1 MSTEA
6 TTRLSHALRSRYR
19 IEREVGA
26 GGMAT
31 VYLARDLR
39 HDRRVAVKVLRPDFA
54 ATLGSARFLDEI
66 RIAAQLTHPHI
77 MPVHDSGAA
86 DGLFYYVMPF
96 SEGESLEERLERE
109 GELPIER
116 AVAIVEE
123 VIDALGYAHR
133 QGVVHRDIKPGNVL
147 SHGDHVM
154 IVDFGVAKALC
165 DACVVAGGGET
176 EVTAEGMAIGTPAYM
191 APEQAAADPSV
202 DHRADLYA
210 AGVLAYEL
218 LAGRPPF
225 EGGAPQSILTRQITE
240 APLPI
245 RQLRPSVSPELGAWV
260 MRSLEKRPAD
270 RWQSADEMLKA
281 LRAMSSVSV
290 STNGTDLDSAEGSPS
305 GRRGRVVGAMAVLG
319 LAIVGLW
326 LAFRGPSLDEE
337 ARAVV
342 GIFENVTG
350 DPALDPVGYMLQ
362 DWLTDGLLQSGLLEV
377 VPTITARQ
385 AAIFID
391 QEADRAG
398 GRDPIAA
405 LSDETGADIVIS
417 GSLYVDRDRLRIQT
431 SVTDASDRD
440 EVRLVSSI
448 DPVTGPVDNVSP
460 LFDQVRERLL
470 GSIATG
476 LNRRLAAQVGESE
489 RAPTFEAYEAL
500 NRGLDHYA
508 AREYDAASELFL
520 RAFELDDTYVV
531 PLVYASLSLRNAND
545 WPRSDSVVTILE
557 ARLDELSEY
566 QRHWVT
572 YSRAVLEGDL
582 ERARL
587 TIRRASTLAPQSKA
601 AYNWALIS
609 VRMGRPHEG
618 REALGSLDPD
628 RGAMRGISRYWHR
641 QIEAAH
647 ELGEHDQE
655 LALVE
660 ELESR
665 YPGERSIFF
674 QKVWAFSAL
683 GWTENLK
690 SVFAEAVGSGVPSD
704 VIAVRYR
711 NAATDLFIHGHREAA
726 REFARLGI
734 EYIDSRTT
742 GRGRGSAF
750 DPGPISLQARQQLMY
765 QRGRLLEVLGEPDE
779 ALAIYRDLQEQS
791 PEAWFFRAH
800 SGVVLAEL
808 GRISE
813 AMDVDRWLE
822 TYEVPYGRG
831 GATLWRAG
839 IAARLGDHGRATAL
853 LDQAREEGTYW
864 TEIHP
869 VFHLYDAMGSYEP
882 FVRSMEPRG

>member
-1 MSTEA
+1 MSTDA
-6 TTRLSHALRSRYR
+6 TTRLSHSLRDRYR
-19 IEREVGA
+19 IERELGS

-31 VYLARDLR
+31 VYLAQDLR

-66 RIAAQLTHPHI
+66 RIAAKLTHPHI
-77 MPVHDSGAA
+77 MPVHDSGVA
-86 DGLFYYVMPF
+86 DGLLYYVMPF

-109 GELPIER
+109 GELPIET
-116 AVAIVEE
+116 AVEIVEE
-123 VIDALGYAHR
+123 VVDALGYAHG
-133 QGVVHRDIKPGNVL
+133 QGVVHRDVKPGNVL
-147 SHGDHVM
+147 SHGGHVM
-154 IVDFGVAKALC
+154 IVDFGVAKALSEAMGRS
-165 DACVVAGGGET
+165 DAEA
-176 EVTAEGMAIGTPAYM
+176 TAEGMAIGTPAYM

-202 DHRADLYA
+202 DHRADLYS

-225 EGGAPQSILTRQITE
+225 DGGPPQSILTRQITE
-240 APLPI
+240 TPLPI

-270 RWQSADEMLKA
+270 RWQSADEMLSA
-281 LRAMSSVSV
+281 LRAIGSVSV
-290 STNGTDLDSAEGSPS
+290 TAGSEPTPKDQRDA
-305 GRRGRVVGAMAVLG
+305 GFRRLWFAAAAMVAVVLFAAVWSNLRRP
-319 LAIVGLW
+319 A
-326 LAFRGPSLDEE
+326 LDEE
-337 ARAVV
+337 GRAVV
-342 GIFENVTG
+342 GVFENLTG
-350 DPALDPVGYMLQ
+350 DPSLDPVGYMLQ
-362 DWLTDGLLQSGLLEV
+362 DWLTDGLQQSGLLEV

-385 AAIFID
+385 AADYIG
-391 QEADRAG
+391 EERG
-398 GRDPIAA
+398 NGRVRDPISA

-417 GSLYVDRDRLRIQT
+417 GSLYLDGDRLRIQT
-431 SVTDASDRD
+431 SVTDATDRD
-440 EVRLVSSI
+440 EVRLVGSI
-448 DPVTGPVDNVSP
+448 DPVSGPADNVTP

-470 GSIATG
+470 GSLATS
-476 LNRRLAAQVGESE
+476 LNRRLAAQVGLSE
-489 RAPTFEAYEAL
+489 RAPTYEAYEAL
-500 NRGLDHYA
+500 NRGLDRYA
-508 AREYDAASELFL
+508 AREYEAASELFL

-531 PLVYASLSLRNAND
+531 PLVYASLSLRNDND
-545 WPRSDSVVTILE
+545 WAGSDSVVTILE
-557 ARLDELSEY
+557 DRFDELSEY
-566 QRHWVT
+566 QRYWVV

-587 TIRRASTLAPQSKA
+587 TIRRAAMLSPQSKA
-601 AYNWALIS
+601 AYNWALMA
-609 VRMGRPHEG
+609 VYMGRPNEA
-618 REALGSLDPD
+618 REALALLDPD

-641 QIEAAH
+641 LIEAAH
-647 ELGEHDQE
+647 QSGEHEHE
-655 LALVE
+655 LELVE

-665 YPGERSIFF
+665 YPDERSLFR

-711 NAATDLFIHGHREAA
+711 NAATDLFIHGHEEAA

-742 GRGRGSAF
+742 TRGRESAF
-750 DPGPISLQARQQLMY
+750 DPGAIPLRARQQLLY
-765 QRGRLLEVLGEPDE
+765 QRGRLFEIVGEPAE
-779 ALAIYRDLQEQS
+779 ALAIYRELEEQR

-800 SGVVLAEL
+800 SGVVLAQL

-822 TYEVPYGRG
+822 TLDIPYDRG
-831 GATLWRAG
+831 GVTTWRAG
-839 IAARLGDHGRATAL
+839 IAARLGDHERATAL

-869 VFHLYDAMGSYEP
+869 VFHLYDAMGNYEP
-882 FVRSMEPRG
+882 FVHSMAPRG